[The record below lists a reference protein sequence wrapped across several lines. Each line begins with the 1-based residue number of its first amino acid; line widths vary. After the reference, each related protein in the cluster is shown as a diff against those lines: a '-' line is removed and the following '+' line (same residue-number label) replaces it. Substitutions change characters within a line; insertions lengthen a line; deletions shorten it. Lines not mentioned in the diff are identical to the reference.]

1 LGIFCFVASAE
12 LCFIKNNKIK
22 AMNAPSIFIGGRQT
36 INPHEVI
43 RLQADVNYTYV
54 FFSDGKKIVVATTLK
69 ELENRF
75 STFPKFFRISKSQII
90 NIDCINTIQNE
101 QIVLKNGESCRPSR
115 RRKKAFFEIFN
126 H

>member
-1 LGIFCFVASAE
+1 
-12 LCFIKNNKIK
+12 
-22 AMNAPSIFIGGRQT
+22 MNASSIFIGGRQT
-36 INPHEVI
+36 INPEDVI
-43 RLQADVNYTYV
+43 RLQADINYTYV

-75 STFPKFFRISKSQII
+75 SALPKFFRISKSQII
-90 NIDCINTIQNE
+90 NIDCIKQVNDE
-101 QIVLKNGESCRPSR
+101 QIVLKNGESCKPSR